1 MNNYSKYFRKIF
13 LVSSFLFI
21 ILYLTSCDNGTDPP
35 PTKSPR
41 NYTWT
46 VDTLGLPN
54 TFQTLM
60 SSIWGSSSNNIYT
73 CGHNS
78 GNIFGKGELWYYN
91 GETWI
96 ASDYAQNLEY
106 PGYLREVHGSSEDN
120 IWCVGYKSTQD
131 IHSNKIEIPY
141 IIQFNG
147 NSWIRHDVDSR
158 SRAYSVHAISKNDVW
173 VSGYDGI
180 VYHYNN
186 NIWELDTIKIQRSEN
201 DFFIVNSFAKY
212 KDEIYA
218 TGYKR
223 TSGTAYTQYYF
234 FKKENNSWI
243 ELDAFSDETY
253 NYKFGSRLKV
263 ISPNQL
269 LSYGSGG
276 IYIWKNST
284 WAIYYSTPF
293 SVSGIFA
300 QGENNIIAVGDF
312 DTRYH
317 YNGNNWQ
324 ELTKIDNLDIV
335 YTSVWANKDEAF
347 IIGHTQVGNA
357 QKTIVLH
364 GK

>member
-13 LVSSFLFI
+13 LVSSFLF

-201 DFFIVNSFAKY
+201 DFFIVNSITKY
-212 KDEIYA
+212 NDEIYA
-218 TGYKR
+218 MGYNK
-223 TSGTAYTQYYF
+223 TDASAYSQYHF
-234 FKKENNSWI
+234 LKKENGLWK
-243 ELDAFSDETY
+243 ELDTFNDETS
-253 NYKFGSRLKV
+253 NHKFGHKLKV
-263 ISPNQL
+263 ISQNKLFSVGQ
-269 LSYGSGG
+269 GG
-276 IYIWKNST
+276 IYIWKNNEWT
-284 WAIYYSTPF
+284 IYYSTTYP
-293 SVSGIFA
+293 VADLFA
-300 QGENNIIAVGDF
+300 QGENNIIVVGGSG
-312 DTRYH
+312 TKYH
-317 YNGNNWQ
+317 YNGSDWQ
-324 ELTKIDNLDIV
+324 KLNKIDDLDIV
-335 YTSVWANKDEAF
+335 YLDVWTNNEEAF
-347 IIGHTQVGNA
+347 IIGFKQIGDV
-357 QKTIVLH
+357 QKTLVLH